1 MKHSFHLCPGAG
13 IPHVVNMN
21 TISINRWIREIS
33 NPLTEPIF
41 HYMESA
47 TEQGLISSRWACLP
61 SKLTNHVHEHQRFK
75 GISKKPQPLNLE
87 ERIHQHW
94 TLYHIWNSK
103 SPPRVPRGTWNPILQ
118 LENLRSTHRVS
129 QSRRAQF
136 WHPIFCP
143 NSSLLGCV
151 WWEG

>member
-61 SKLTNHVHEHQRFK
+61 RKLTNHVHEHQRFK

-103 SPPRVPRGTWNPILQ
+103 SPPRAARWN
-118 LENLRSTHRVS
+118 LESYSTIGKLEVDPS
-129 QSRRAQF
+129 SEPKPQS
-136 WHPIFCP
+136 P
-143 NSSLLGCV
+143 LL
-151 WWEG
+151 EKL